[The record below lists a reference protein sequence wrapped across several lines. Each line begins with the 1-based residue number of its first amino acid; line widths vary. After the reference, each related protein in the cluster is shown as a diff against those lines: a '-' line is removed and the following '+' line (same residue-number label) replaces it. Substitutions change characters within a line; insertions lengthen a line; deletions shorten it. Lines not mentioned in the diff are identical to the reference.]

1 MAPVGSAYTFNS
13 AANFYSIKDLSP
25 PAYASGYVYYQVRA
39 NLVDLCSSDSNTYQQ
54 SISNTVGYGNALG
67 FENSSQIF
75 EVNAFPNPNNGAFN
89 ISIETGLTED
99 VSLVIYDQVGAIVWK
114 KQIEKLNGKT
124 NIFVPLEQA
133 AQGVYQLQVTSNK
146 KVVNKRLIINK

>member
-1 MAPVGSAYTFNS
+1 MAPVGSSFTFNNN
-13 AANFYSIKDLSP
+13 ANFYSIKDLSP
-25 PAYASGYVYYQVRA
+25 PAYPSGYVYYQVRA
-39 NLVDLCSSDSNTYQQ
+39 NLVNLCNSDSNTYQQ

-67 FENSSQIF
+67 IEQFNEQF

-89 ISIETGLTED
+89 IIIESTLTED
-99 VSLVIYDQVGAIVWK
+99 VNVVIYDQVGAIVWK
-114 KQIEKLNGKT
+114 KQIEKLNGKN

-133 AQGVYQLQVTSNK
+133 AQGIYQLQVTSNK